1 MIFVRAYP
9 HETKEMVV
17 GADDKTFAF
26 LRRGMGLGSGA
37 GARSSSEA
45 VPAEAIFD
53 LLDLVI
59 LRICQDVLQVIVRL
73 VPVVEANPDPL
84 AVRKSDG
91 DALLVRIIAVEFVL
105 GAQSRRGSACRRCA
119 PSVPQQL
126 WPPPRNSPFA
136 GRSRAECAR

>member
-1 MIFVRAYP
+1 MIDGVTVTVTVAHVRLCHSGMIFVRAYP

-53 LLDLVI
+53 LLDLV
-59 LRICQDVLQVIVRL
+59 
-73 VPVVEANPDPL
+73 AG
-84 AVRKSDG
+84 RKSDG
-91 DALLVRIIAVEFVL
+91 DALVVRIIAVEFVL
-105 GAQSRRGSACRRCA
+105 GAQTRRGSACRRCA
-119 PSVPQQL
+119 PSVPQ
-126 WPPPRNSPFA
+126 
-136 GRSRAECAR
+136 